1 MRIAASWDSGSYS
14 SNVVPGGFWI
24 VNAQQSIFYWNP
36 IAGYTQ
42 VPGAAS
48 ALAPTTN
55 GGLFAL
61 GVPNTA
67 NGNPIYY
74 DDLST
79 GTWAQQPGAGIA
91 IATNSSNVYVIGA
104 AGGIYQAPITVAV
117 PSPSASP
124 SATPSPTPSPT
135 ATPTLSPLV
144 FNPPMSLELTQ
155 SPLAC
160 PTPLPAGNICVP
172 TANIYNFVQ
181 ASQVGGYAG
190 PFTATSQDPNIAVQE
205 TCPPNTFPPPT
216 MTCAGGLSTISFQG
230 FRAGS
235 TAVTIA
241 GANNITAPYT
251 VYVTLTTVRVHIRNL
266 PTAYSISWST
276 SNFGNPGGNT
286 NTYGSNGTAVLPQPA
301 NGSDFNIL
309 NPSLPGSLPGSIT
322 VTVSDGARTIATST
336 VGGSGTSVPPFI
348 IDRQN
353 FVDVT
358 PQ

>member
-1 MRIAASWDSGSYS
+1 MARSGLCLAFPAASSATVFGTTRTPFGPISRVSRRGSPLARTAVSGRSTAPAEHRYQNGAWTTIAGGASDISVGADGVVYVVSNAAPGPFGSGIYRYANGIWTQLPGAAVRIAASWDSGSYS
-14 SNVVPGGFWI
+14 SNVIPGGFWI

-117 PSPSASP
+117 PSPSPSP
-124 SATPSPTPSPT
+124 SATPSPSPTPSPT

-144 FNPPMSLELTQ
+144 FNPPMS
-155 SPLAC
+155 
-160 PTPLPAGNICVP
+160 
-172 TANIYNFVQ
+172 
-181 ASQVGGYAG
+181 
-190 PFTATSQDPNIAVQE
+190 
-205 TCPPNTFPPPT
+205 
-216 MTCAGGLSTISFQG
+216 
-230 FRAGS
+230 
-235 TAVTIA
+235 
-241 GANNITAPYT
+241 
-251 VYVTLTTVRVHIRNL
+251 
-266 PTAYSISWST
+266 
-276 SNFGNPGGNT
+276 
-286 NTYGSNGTAVLPQPA
+286 
-301 NGSDFNIL
+301 
-309 NPSLPGSLPGSIT
+309 
-322 VTVSDGARTIATST
+322 
-336 VGGSGTSVPPFI
+336 
-348 IDRQN
+348 
-353 FVDVT
+353 
-358 PQ
+358 